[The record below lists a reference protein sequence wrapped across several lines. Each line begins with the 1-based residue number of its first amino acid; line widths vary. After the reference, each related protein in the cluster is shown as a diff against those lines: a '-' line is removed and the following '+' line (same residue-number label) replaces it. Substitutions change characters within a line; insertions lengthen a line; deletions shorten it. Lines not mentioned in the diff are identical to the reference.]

1 MFKFKHLLSFI
12 YYNMIHITY
21 LLEWYLLNNLEQNN
35 VFLKTFCFL
44 HQVAIKIIDKT
55 QLSEPNLEKVYR
67 EVRILKM
74 LDHPNIIRLY
84 QVRLSTVCVG
94 IFSIVLTVLSQQ
106 RVYNLAHPSQ
116 AMLGV

>member
-1 MFKFKHLLSFI
+1 MKMSF
-12 YYNMIHITY
+12 
-21 LLEWYLLNNLEQNN
+21 
-35 VFLKTFCFL
+35 F

-84 QVRLSTVCVG
+84 QVRRSSVSAIPYTKTA
-94 IFSIVLTVLSQQ
+94 IFYAAQK
-106 RVYNLAHPSQ
+106 P
-116 AMLGV
+116 M